1 MKVKI
6 MVRLHHE
13 TGSNPDKIIELLL
26 IPLATAVFRRI
37 LDRCSL
43 KAKWQRSPNI
53 GFGN

>member
-13 TGSNPDKIIELLL
+13 TGSNTDRIIELLL
-26 IPLATAVFRRI
+26 ITLATAVIVRV

-43 KAKWQRSPNI
+43 KAK
-53 GFGN
+53 